1 MNLLKRFGFF
11 SIGLIAGIVILMFFL
26 GGKRASCD
34 YSPTA
39 RTLKNIRNKERLYSE
54 EAYRFFES
62 NNIDTLSV
70 NSMLED
76 GNVNFGKS
84 QTDKEPCN
92 IYFVSGEIKSNKLEL
107 QIENCEEIATIQRVE
122 FLRD

>member
-11 SIGLIAGIVILMFFL
+11 SIGLIAGIIILIFFL

-39 RTLKNIRNKERLYSE
+39 RTLKNIRLKERVYSE

-62 NNIDTLSV
+62 NNIDTTSV
-70 NSMLED
+70 NSILED
-76 GNVNFGKS
+76 GNINFGKS
-84 QTDKEPCN
+84 KTDTEPCN
-92 IYFVSGEIKSNKLEL
+92 IYFVSGEIESNKLEL
-107 QIENCEEIATIQRVE
+107 QIENCEKIATIQRVE
-122 FLRD
+122 FLKD